1 MQTHLAVVFLMG
13 AVVESGGCF
22 VVGPAVSRAS
32 GLHSLVEIVQG
43 AVVALRARVRG
54 LGGTLFIGTLVAE
67 VAALALVLVGSA
79 AAVNSFARFW
89 VTRPGGTVGR

>member
-13 AVVESGGCF
+13 VVEDWGGCF
-22 VVGPAVSRAS
+22 VMGPAVSRAS
-32 GLHSLVEIVQG
+32 SHEVLFGIVQG
-43 AVVALRARVRG
+43 AVVALRARVPG
-54 LGGTLFIGTLVAE
+54 QAGTHFIWTLVAV